1 MGSTSHIYPKH
12 VHKALRRYLGIEK
25 FAARKGFPFNN
36 TERSSAEE
44 TSSDERFMTV
54 SRSRTYL
61 ARAGPIVLAVA
72 LSASSVEAQD
82 RSEADRSWEAERQRV
97 EQMCRAYEFRRA
109 IAHVRMRSE
118 PDIAALR
125 ASTPP
130 VAEAMCPV
138 LSDPAARWQYQR
150 QAHKWR
156 EQAFRRSTGLQ
167 PRTGLSVFSESKP
180 SNPAFAK
187 SVSPTMVS
195 TAVLASVA
203 ASASASSVSE
213 SAHMVPL
220 FPSASDALGRQGF
233 ARVINHSG
241 EAGEVTIEAFD
252 DEGMSYG
259 PLTLSIGAGETVH
272 FNSNDLEDGNAGK
285 GLTGSTGPG
294 QDDWRLELTSGL
306 DIEVLSYIRTTDG
319 FLTAMHDTVPVVD
332 GRREAA
338 IFNPGS
344 NADQESLLRLVNPG
358 EADATVTITAVD
370 DKGLSPGEGATV
382 TIPAGASRTYT
393 AAELESGSA
402 SGLEGVIGDG
412 TGKWRLEV
420 ESEEEI
426 VAMSLLSS
434 PTGHLTNLSTAPDN
448 EQDGTHAAPLFPSA
462 SDARGRQGFAR
473 VANRSDEAGE
483 VMIEAFDDTDRE
495 YEVLTLSIGAG
506 ETRHFN
512 SDDLEL
518 GNADKGLTG
527 STGAGDGDW
536 RLELSSELDIEV
548 LSYIRTADGFL
559 TAMHDVAPSA
569 GNRHRVAVFNPG
581 SNRDQLSQLRLVN
594 PGDET
599 AEVSIAGTDDRG
611 VAGENTVRLS
621 IPGGGSRTVE
631 AWELESG
638 AAGLT
643 GLLGDGTG
651 KWQLKVTSPVPLVA
665 MSLLSSPTGHL
676 TNLSTAPSRRAGEP
690 APRTAGGVFRQLI
703 SGPVVHSN
711 CVTCH
716 VEDGEAGNTRLV
728 FVDAADPDHEASNL
742 RVFQDFVAD
751 VEDAR
756 DYLLG
761 KMRGVN
767 HEGGSLVAA
776 GTVEYADMERF
787 LGLLGDGDRAALTA
801 LYDATGG
808 PDWKNNDKWLTDD
821 PVGEWHG
828 VVVDEEGRVSRLSL
842 PNNGLT
848 GSIPPEVGTV
858 THLKILHLGSNR
870 LTGPIPPEI
879 GDLTRL
885 EQLILL
891 YTDLTGELPR
901 ELGSLSELRF
911 LAIAQTAINPGAG
924 VEGSIP
930 PEIGRLSKLRTAWL
944 HGNRFTGALPPALGQ
959 LRELRT
965 MWIGGIKGVRGV
977 GDLPGLTGSL
987 PRELGELE
995 RLEKLWLEDNSLTGP
1010 IPPELGRLTRLVEIQ
1025 LDGNRLSGRLPGELG
1040 SLTGLRA
1047 LRLSGNQLTGPVP
1060 DGFGGMAGLTELNL
1074 SYNPGLSGPLPTGL
1088 SALGRLEKLY
1098 AVGTGLCAPADDD
1111 FLRWMGN
1118 VPFQR
1123 LPLCDLDDVAP
1134 VYLTQAVQSRAYPV
1148 PLVAGDPALLRV
1160 FVTAEGSTDAN
1171 IPPVRATFFRDGA
1184 QSHVVDIPVG
1194 SVPIPSVIDEGDLAS
1209 SANAEIPGETVQPGL
1224 ELVVEVDPD
1233 GTLDPGL
1240 GIGKRIPATGRLALD
1255 VRRMPVFELTMIPF
1269 LWSEAPD
1276 QEIVEIADG
1285 LTTESDLLWMARD
1298 LLPVND
1304 DFELRVHELVTTST
1318 NVGVKLL
1325 GEAAAIKTMEG
1336 GTGWYWATMSGP
1348 TRGPPGLTGENRV
1361 VFGTPYPRIFA
1372 HELGHTM
1379 RLDHAACGGADGPD
1393 RAYPYAEGAIG
1404 TWGYDFSAG
1413 ELVKPDV
1420 PDLMSYCHPP
1430 WISDFHFSNALRAWL
1445 HDESAA
1451 EQSFGTPVP
1460 ALLLWGGVDANGRPF
1475 LEPAFAIT
1483 APASRPEPGGDYRIA
1498 GTTADG
1504 RELFALDFEMPEMVH
1519 GDGQSAFAFALPASP
1534 AWRAEL
1540 VQLTLSGPG
1549 GTVVQKRDAE
1559 RAIAVLLNP
1568 ASGQVRGFLRDLP
1581 PDVTAADAAL
1591 AVQSGLDVLIS
1602 RGVPEPEAWAR

>member
-1 MGSTSHIYPKH
+1 MPASYLSKSATEDSQH
-12 VHKALRRYLGIEK
+12 VY
-25 FAARKGFPFNN
+25 
-36 TERSSAEE
+36 
-44 TSSDERFMTV
+44 
-54 SRSRTYL
+54 
-61 ARAGPIVLAVA
+61 
-72 LSASSVEAQD
+72 
-82 RSEADRSWEAERQRV
+82 
-97 EQMCRAYEFRRA
+97 
-109 IAHVRMRSE
+109 
-118 PDIAALR
+118 
-125 ASTPP
+125 
-130 VAEAMCPV
+130 
-138 LSDPAARWQYQR
+138 
-150 QAHKWR
+150 
-156 EQAFRRSTGLQ
+156 
-167 PRTGLSVFSESKP
+167 
-180 SNPAFAK
+180 
-187 SVSPTMVS
+187 
-195 TAVLASVA
+195 
-203 ASASASSVSE
+203 
-213 SAHMVPL
+213 L
-220 FPSASDALGRQGF
+220 FPSASEPQREGF
-233 ARVINHSG
+233 VRVINHSAEG
-241 EAGEVTIEAFD
+241 GQVLVDPVDDGGREFDTI
-252 DEGMSYG
+252 
-259 PLTLSIGAGETVH
+259 TLSVDANETVH
-272 FNSNDLEDGNAGK
+272 FNSGDLETGNEGK
-285 GLTGSTGPG
+285 GLTGSTGSGEGDWRLAFTSELDIEVLAYIRTTDGFLTAMHDVAPADGDTRRVAIFNPG
-294 QDDWRLELTSGL
+294 GNKDQVSRLRLINPTDATADITIRGTDDKGMPAGGEVSLSLDAGTAREITAGQLEEGGTGLAGMLGDGSGKWRLEVESEQAVVAMSLLESPTDHLTNLSTVPEVSEDGVHSVPLFPAAGDESGRQGFVRVINSSATEGDVSVKAHDETERDYEPLTLTISADQVAHFNSDDLEQGSEQKGLSGGTGAGEGDWRLELTSDL
-306 DIEVLSYIRTTDG
+306 EIEVLSYIRTTDG
-319 FLTAMHDTVPVVD
+319 FLTAMHDVV
-332 GRREAA
+332 
-338 IFNPGS
+338 
-344 NADQESLLRLVNPG
+344 
-358 EADATVTITAVD
+358 
-370 DKGLSPGEGATV
+370 
-382 TIPAGASRTYT
+382 
-393 AAELESGSA
+393 
-402 SGLEGVIGDG
+402 
-412 TGKWRLEV
+412 
-420 ESEEEI
+420 
-426 VAMSLLSS
+426 
-434 PTGHLTNLSTAPDN
+434 
-448 EQDGTHAAPLFPSA
+448 
-462 SDARGRQGFAR
+462 
-473 VANRSDEAGE
+473 
-483 VMIEAFDDTDRE
+483 
-495 YEVLTLSIGAG
+495 
-506 ETRHFN
+506 
-512 SDDLEL
+512 
-518 GNADKGLTG
+518 
-527 STGAGDGDW
+527 
-536 RLELSSELDIEV
+536 
-548 LSYIRTADGFL
+548 
-559 TAMHDVAPSA
+559 PSA
-569 GNRHRVAVFNPG
+569 GNHHRVAVFNPG
-581 SNRDQLSQLRLVN
+581 SNRNQLSLLRLVN
-594 PGDET
+594 PREET
-599 AEVSIAGTDDRG
+599 AEVGIAGTDDRG

-676 TNLSTAPSRRAGEP
+676 TNLSTAPSRRAGEL

-703 SGPVVHSN
+703 SGPVVQSN

-728 FVDAADPDHEASNL
+728 FVNAADPDHEASNL
-742 RVFQDFVAD
+742 RVFQDFVVD

-761 KMRGVN
+761 KMRGVD
-767 HEGGSLVAA
+767 HEGGPSVAA
-776 GTVEYADMERF
+776 GTVEYVDMERF

-808 PDWKNNDKWLTDD
+808 PDWKNNDNWLTDV

-828 VVVDEEGRVSRLSL
+828 VVVDEQGRVSRLFLS
-842 PNNGLT
+842 NNGLT

-858 THLKILHLGSNR
+858 THLRYLHLGSNR

-885 EQLILL
+885 EQLILY
-891 YTDLTGELPR
+891 YTDLVGELPR
-901 ELGSLSELRF
+901 ELGSLSELFF
-911 LAIAQTAINPGAG
+911 LNIAQTVINPGAG

-930 PEIGRLSKLRTAWL
+930 PEIGRLSKLRTLWL
-944 HGNRFTGALPPALGQ
+944 HGNRFTGALPPELGQ

-965 MWIGGIKGVRGV
+965 MWIGGVKGVRGLE
-977 GDLPGLTGSL
+977 DQPGLTGSL

-995 RLEKLWLEDNSLTGP
+995 RLEFLWLEDNSLSGP
-1010 IPPELGRLTRLVEIQ
+1010 IPPELGRLSRLLEVQ

-1111 FLRWMGN
+1111 FLQWMGN

-1160 FVTAEGSTDAN
+1160 FVTVEGSTDAN
-1171 IPPVRATFFRDGA
+1171 IPPVRATFYRDGA
-1184 QSHVVDIPVG
+1184 ESHVVDIPVG
-1194 SVPIPSVIDEGDLAS
+1194 SAPVPSVIDEGDLAS

-1224 ELVVEVDPD
+1224 ELVVEIDPD
-1233 GTLDPGL
+1233 GTLDPGVA
-1240 GIGKRIPATGRLALD
+1240 IQKRIPATGRLALD

-1285 LTTESDLLWMARD
+1285 LTTESDLLWMTRD

-1304 DFELRVHELVTTST
+1304 DLELRVHEPVTTST
-1318 NVGVKLL
+1318 NVGGKLL
-1325 GEAAAIKTMEG
+1325 AEAAAIKTMEG

-1348 TRGPPGLTGENRV
+1348 TRGPPGLAGANRV
-1361 VFGTPYPRIFA
+1361 VWGTPYPRIFA

-1379 RLDHAACGGADGPD
+1379 RLDHAACGGAGGPD

-1404 TWGYDFSAG
+1404 AWGYDFSAG

-1420 PDLMSYCHPP
+1420 PDLMSYCYPP

-1451 EQSFGTPVP
+1451 QLSLGTPVP
-1460 ALLLWGGVDANGRPF
+1460 ALLLWGGVDTNGRPF

-1483 APASRPEPGGDYRIA
+1483 APPSRPESGGDYRIT
-1498 GTTADG
+1498 GTAADG
-1504 RELFALDFEMPEMVH
+1504 QELFALDFEMPEVVH
-1519 GDGQSAFAFALPASP
+1519 GDGESAFAFALPASP

-1559 RAIAVLLNP
+1559 RPIAVLLNP
-1568 ASGQVRGFLRDLP
+1568 ASGQVRGFLRDLG
-1581 PDVTAADAAL
+1581 PDVTAAAL
-1591 AVQSGLDVLIS
+1591 AVQPGLDVLIS

>member
-1 MGSTSHIYPKH
+1 MPSL
-12 VHKALRRYLGIEK
+12 VR
-25 FAARKGFPFNN
+25 
-36 TERSSAEE
+36 
-44 TSSDERFMTV
+44 M
-54 SRSRTYL
+54 L
-61 ARAGPIVLAVA
+61 ACTVLALV
-72 LSASSVEAQD
+72 
-82 RSEADRSWEAERQRV
+82 
-97 EQMCRAYEFRRA
+97 
-109 IAHVRMRSE
+109 
-118 PDIAALR
+118 
-125 ASTPP
+125 ASTATKDNPGSNLVQASGWMP
-130 VAEAMCPV
+130 ASY
-138 LSDPAARWQYQR
+138 LS
-150 QAHKWR
+150 
-156 EQAFRRSTGLQ
+156 
-167 PRTGLSVFSESKP
+167 
-180 SNPAFAK
+180 K
-187 SVSPTMVS
+187 SATEHSQHVY
-195 TAVLASVA
+195 
-203 ASASASSVSE
+203 
-213 SAHMVPL
+213 L
-220 FPSASDALGRQGF
+220 FPSASEPQREGF
-233 ARVINHSG
+233 VRVINHSAEG
-241 EAGEVTIEAFD
+241 GEVLIDPVDDGGREFDTI
-252 DEGMSYG
+252 
-259 PLTLSIGAGETVH
+259 TLSVDANETVH
-272 FNSNDLEDGNAGK
+272 FNSGDLETGNESK
-285 GLTGSTGPG
+285 GLTGSTGAG
-294 QDDWRLELTSGL
+294 EGDWRLAFTSGL
-306 DIEVLSYIRTTDG
+306 DIEVLAYIRTTDG
-319 FLTAMHDTVPVVD
+319 FLTAMHDVV
-332 GRREAA
+332 
-338 IFNPGS
+338 
-344 NADQESLLRLVNPG
+344 
-358 EADATVTITAVD
+358 
-370 DKGLSPGEGATV
+370 
-382 TIPAGASRTYT
+382 
-393 AAELESGSA
+393 
-402 SGLEGVIGDG
+402 
-412 TGKWRLEV
+412 
-420 ESEEEI
+420 
-426 VAMSLLSS
+426 
-434 PTGHLTNLSTAPDN
+434 
-448 EQDGTHAAPLFPSA
+448 
-462 SDARGRQGFAR
+462 
-473 VANRSDEAGE
+473 
-483 VMIEAFDDTDRE
+483 
-495 YEVLTLSIGAG
+495 
-506 ETRHFN
+506 
-512 SDDLEL
+512 
-518 GNADKGLTG
+518 
-527 STGAGDGDW
+527 
-536 RLELSSELDIEV
+536 
-548 LSYIRTADGFL
+548 
-559 TAMHDVAPSA
+559 PSA

-581 SNRDQLSQLRLVN
+581 SNRDQVSLLRLVN
-594 PGDET
+594 PGEET
-599 AEVSIAGTDDRG
+599 AEVSVAGTDDRG
-611 VAGENTVRLS
+611 VAGANTVRLS

-676 TNLSTAPSRRAGEP
+676 TNLSTAPWRRAVGEP

-703 SGPVVHSN
+703 SGPVVQSK

-742 RVFQDFVAD
+742 RVFQDFVVD
-751 VEDAR
+751 VEDAA

-776 GTVEYADMERF
+776 GAVEYADMERF

-801 LYDATGG
+801 LYHATGG
-808 PDWKNNDKWLTDD
+808 PDWKTNDNWLTDD

-828 VVVDEEGRVSRLSL
+828 VDVDEQGRVSRLSL
-842 PNNGLT
+842 SNNGLT
-848 GSIPPEVGTV
+848 GTIPPEVGAV
-858 THLKILHLGSNR
+858 THLRILHLGSNR

-891 YTDLTGELPR
+891 YTDLVGELPR

-911 LAIAQTAINPGAG
+911 LAVAQTAINPGSG

-944 HGNRFTGALPPALGQ
+944 HGNRFTGALPPELGQ

-965 MWIGGIKGVRGV
+965 LWIGGIKGITGIE
-977 GDLPGLTGSL
+977 DQPGLTGSL

-995 RLEKLWLEDNSLTGP
+995 RLEVLRLEDNSLTGP
-1010 IPPELGRLTRLVEIQ
+1010 IPPELGRLTRLVEVQ

-1060 DGFGGMAGLTELNL
+1060 DEFGGMAGLTELNL

-1111 FLRWMGN
+1111 FLQWMGN

-1134 VYLTQAVQSRAYPV
+1134 VYLTQAVQSLAYPV

-1171 IPPVRATFFRDGA
+1171 SPPVRATFYRDGA
-1184 QSHVVDIPVG
+1184 ESHVVDIPAG
-1194 SVPIPSVIDEGDLAS
+1194 SVPVPSVIDEGDLAS

-1233 GTLDPGL
+1233 GTLDPSL
-1240 GIGKRIPATGRLALD
+1240 GIGKRIPATGHLALD

-1285 LTTESDLLWMARD
+1285 LTTESDLLWMTRD

-1304 DFELRVHELVTTST
+1304 DLELRVHEPVTTST
-1318 NVGVKLL
+1318 NVGGKLL
-1325 GEAAAIKTMEG
+1325 AEAAAIKTMEG
-1336 GTGWYWATMSGP
+1336 GAGWYWATMSGP
-1348 TRGPPGLTGENRV
+1348 TRGPPGLAGANRV
-1361 VFGTPYPRIFA
+1361 VWGTPYPRILA
-1372 HELGHTM
+1372 HELGHAM
-1379 RLDHAACGGADGPD
+1379 RLDHAACGGAEGPD

-1404 TWGYDFSAG
+1404 AWGYDFSAG

-1420 PDLMSYCHPP
+1420 PDLMSYCYPP

-1451 EQSFGTPVP
+1451 EQSLGAPVP
-1460 ALLLWGGVDANGRPF
+1460 ALLLWGGVDTNGRPF

-1483 APASRPEPGGDYRIA
+1483 APASRPESGGDYRMT
-1498 GTTADG
+1498 GTAVDG
-1504 RELFALDFEMPEMVH
+1504 RELFALDFEMPEVIH
-1519 GDGQSAFAFALPASP
+1519 GDGGSAFAFALPASP

-1540 VQLTLSGPG
+1540 VHLTLSGPG
-1549 GTVVQKRDAE
+1549 GTVVQERAAE
-1559 RAIAVLLNP
+1559 RPIAVLLNP

-1591 AVQSGLDVLIS
+1591 AVQPGLDVLIS